1 MKSIKFSREPGKKN
15 NGRNIFIIIVI
26 LALLFG
32 FKDRISDSF
41 RFLEGMTQAMNFK
54 LVNVKS
60 MIYTQTL
67 KFKSKVKDISYTND
81 YIESNKRRDF
91 ELQKSKIENMEL
103 QNLKKENEKL
113 RAELDMR
120 SKKPSEYV
128 AADVALV
135 ETFNTSE
142 RIFIDKG
149 RNQAI
154 ELNLPVMYNG
164 FLIGKVTKVGENYSE
179 VTLITSKNSR
189 YSVALNGTNTQIL
202 RGNGNGTFSII
213 NFNEDI
219 NVKDIFDIETSGIS
233 DIFPRGLKIG
243 TFYIKELNAF
253 KQIKE
258 MRFKP
263 SYNIYDIQSV
273 LVYKWSK
280 NDLVNQEIQKQ
291 IDFEIQEE
299 YKKNKGTTQ
308 IN

>member
-1 MKSIKFSREPGKKN
+1 MKSIKFSREPEKKN

-67 KFKSKVKDISYTND
+67 KFKSKIKDISYTSN
-81 YIESNKRRDF
+81 YIENNKKRDF
-91 ELQKSKIENMEL
+91 ELQKSKVENIEL
-103 QNLKKENEKL
+103 ANLKRENEKL
-113 RAELDMR
+113 RAELGMR
-120 SKKPSEYV
+120 AKAPSEYI

-135 ETFNTSE
+135 ENFNSSE

-149 RNQAI
+149 KNQGI
-154 ELNLPVMYNG
+154 EVNLPVMYDG
-164 FLIGKVTKVGENYSE
+164 FLIGKVVKVGENYSE
-179 VTLITSKNSR
+179 VTLLTSKSSR
-189 YSVALNGTNTQIL
+189 LSIILNGINTQIL

-219 NVKDIFDIETSGIS
+219 NVKDTFDIETSGVS

-258 MRFKP
+258 MRFK
-263 SYNIYDIQSV
+263 N
-273 LVYKWSK
+273 
-280 NDLVNQEIQKQ
+280 NFVNQEIQKQ
-291 IDFEIQEE
+291 IDIEIEEE

-308 IN
+308 AN

>member
-1 MKSIKFSREPGKKN
+1 MKLNRDSNKKN
-15 NGRNIFIIIVI
+15 TGRNILIVVVV
-26 LALLFG
+26 LVLLFAL
-32 FKDRISDSF
+32 KNRIADSF
-41 RFLEGMTQAMNFK
+41 QFMENMTQSLNFK
-54 LVNVKS
+54 LVDVKS
-60 MIYTQTL
+60 IIYTQTL
-67 KFKSKVKDISYTND
+67 KFKSRVKDISYSSI
-81 YIESNKRRDF
+81 YIENNKRREF

-103 QNLKKENEKL
+103 ENLKRENEKL
-113 RAELDMR
+113 RTELGMR
-120 SKKPSEYV
+120 AKNPSEYI

-135 ETFNTSE
+135 ENFNSSE

-149 RNQAI
+149 RNQGI
-154 ELNLPVMYNG
+154 EMNLPVFHDG
-164 FLIGKVTKVGENYSE
+164 FLIGKIFKVGDNYSE
-179 VTLITSKNSR
+179 VTLLTSKNSR
-189 YSVALNGTNTQIL
+189 LSVILNGTNMQIL

-219 NVKDIFDIETSGIS
+219 SEKDTFNVETSGVS
-233 DIFPRGLKIG
+233 DIFPRGLKVG

-280 NDLVNQEIQKQ
+280 NSAVNMEIQNQ
-291 IDFEIQEE
+291 INFEIEEE

-308 IN
+308 TN

>member
-1 MKSIKFSREPGKKN
+1 MKLNRDSNKKN
-15 NGRNIFIIIVI
+15 TGRNILIVVVV
-26 LALLFG
+26 LVLLFAL
-32 FKDRISDSF
+32 KNRIADSF
-41 RFLEGMTQAMNFK
+41 QFMENMTQSLNFK
-54 LVNVKS
+54 LMDVKS
-60 MIYTQTL
+60 IIYTQTL
-67 KFKSKVKDISYTND
+67 KFKSRVKDISYSSI
-81 YIESNKRRDF
+81 YIENNKRREF

-103 QNLKKENEKL
+103 ENLKRENEKL
-113 RAELDMR
+113 RTELGMR
-120 SKKPSEYV
+120 AKNPSEYI

-135 ETFNTSE
+135 ENFNSSE

-149 RNQAI
+149 RNQGI
-154 ELNLPVMYNG
+154 EMNLPVFHDG
-164 FLIGKVTKVGENYSE
+164 FLIGKIFKVGDNYSE
-179 VTLITSKNSR
+179 VTLLTSKNTR
-189 YSVALNGTNTQIL
+189 LSVILNGTNMQIL

-219 NVKDIFDIETSGIS
+219 SEKDTFNVETSGVS
-233 DIFPRGLKIG
+233 DIFPRGLKVG

-280 NDLVNQEIQKQ
+280 NSAVNMEIQNQ
-291 IDFEIQEE
+291 INFEIEEE

-308 IN
+308 TN

>member
-1 MKSIKFSREPGKKN
+1 MKLNRDSNKKN
-15 NGRNIFIIIVI
+15 TGRNILIVVVV
-26 LALLFG
+26 LVLLFAL
-32 FKDRISDSF
+32 KNRIADSF
-41 RFLEGMTQAMNFK
+41 QFMENMTQSLNFK
-54 LVNVKS
+54 LVDVKS
-60 MIYTQTL
+60 IIYTQTL
-67 KFKSKVKDISYTND
+67 KFKSRVKDISYSSI
-81 YIESNKRRDF
+81 YIENNKRREF

-103 QNLKKENEKL
+103 ENLKRENEKL
-113 RAELDMR
+113 RTELGMR
-120 SKKPSEYV
+120 AKNPSEYI

-135 ETFNTSE
+135 ENFNSSE

-149 RNQAI
+149 RNQGI
-154 ELNLPVMYNG
+154 EMNLPVFHDG
-164 FLIGKVTKVGENYSE
+164 FLIGKIFKVGDNYSE
-179 VTLITSKNSR
+179 VTLLTSKNSR
-189 YSVALNGTNTQIL
+189 LSVILNRTNMQIL

-219 NVKDIFDIETSGIS
+219 SEKDTFNVETSGVS
-233 DIFPRGLKIG
+233 DIFPRGLKVG

-280 NDLVNQEIQKQ
+280 NSAVNMEIQNQ
-291 IDFEIQEE
+291 INFEIEEE

-308 IN
+308 TN

>member
-1 MKSIKFSREPGKKN
+1 MEGCMKSIKFNREPGKKN
-15 NGRNIFIIIVI
+15 SGRNIFIIIVI
-26 LALLFG
+26 LALLFA
-32 FKDRISDSF
+32 FKDKITASF
-41 RFLEGMTQAMNFK
+41 RYVDGVTQTINFK

-67 KFKSKVKDISYTND
+67 KFKSKVKDISYTSN
-81 YIESNKRRDF
+81 YIENNKKRDF
-91 ELQKSKIENMEL
+91 ELQKIKVENMEL
-103 QNLKKENEKL
+103 ANLKRENEKL
-113 RAELDMR
+113 RAELGMR
-120 SKKPSEYV
+120 AKNPSEYV

-135 ETFNTSE
+135 ENFNSSE

-149 RNQAI
+149 KNQGI
-154 ELNLPVMYNG
+154 EVNLPVMYDG

-179 VTLITSKNSR
+179 
-189 YSVALNGTNTQIL
+189 
-202 RGNGNGTFSII
+202 
-213 NFNEDI
+213 FNEDI
-219 NVKDIFDIETSGIS
+219 NEKDTFDVETSGVS

-263 SYNIYDIQSV
+263 SYNIYDIKSV

-291 IDFEIQEE
+291 INTEIEEE

>member
-1 MKSIKFSREPGKKN
+1 MKSIKFSREPEKKN

-26 LALLFG
+26 LALLFA

-41 RFLEGMTQAMNFK
+41 RFVDGVTQIINFK

-67 KFKSKVKDISYTND
+67 KFKSKIKDISYTSN
-81 YIESNKRRDF
+81 YIENNKKRDF
-91 ELQKSKIENMEL
+91 ELQKSKVENMEL
-103 QNLKKENEKL
+103 ANLKRENEKL
-113 RAELDMR
+113 RAELGMR
-120 SKKPSEYV
+120 AKAPSEYI

-135 ETFNTSE
+135 ENFNSSE

-149 RNQAI
+149 KNQGI
-154 ELNLPVMYNG
+154 EVNLPVMYDG
-164 FLIGKVTKVGENYSE
+164 FLIGKVVKVGENYSE
-179 VTLITSKNSR
+179 VTLLTSKSSR
-189 YSVALNGTNTQIL
+189 LSIILNGINTQIL

-219 NVKDIFDIETSGIS
+219 NVKDTFDIETSGVS

-258 MRFKP
+258 MSFKP

-280 NDLVNQEIQKQ
+280 NNFINQEIQKQ
-291 IDFEIQEE
+291 IDIEIEEE

-308 IN
+308 AN

>member
-1 MKSIKFSREPGKKN
+1 MKSIKFNREPGKKN

-26 LALLFG
+26 LALLFA
-32 FKDRISDSF
+32 FKDRITASF
-41 RFLEGMTQAMNFK
+41 RYVDGVTQTINFK

-67 KFKSKVKDISYTND
+67 KFKSKVKDISYTSN
-81 YIESNKRRDF
+81 YIENNKKRDF
-91 ELQKSKIENMEL
+91 ELQKIKVENMEL
-103 QNLKKENEKL
+103 VNLKRENEKL
-113 RAELDMR
+113 RAELGMR
-120 SKKPSEYV
+120 SKNPSEYI

-135 ETFNTSE
+135 ENLNSSE

-149 RNQAI
+149 KNQGI
-154 ELNLPVMYNG
+154 EVNLPVMYDG
-164 FLIGKVTKVGENYSE
+164 FLIGKVAKVGENYS
-179 VTLITSKNSR
+179 
-189 YSVALNGTNTQIL
+189 
-202 RGNGNGTFSII
+202 

-219 NVKDIFDIETSGIS
+219 NEKDTFDVETSGVS

-263 SYNIYDIQSV
+263 SYNIYDIKSV

-291 IDFEIQEE
+291 INTEIEEE

>member
-1 MKSIKFSREPGKKN
+1 MKSIKFNREPGKKN

-26 LALLFG
+26 LALLFA
-32 FKDRISDSF
+32 FKDRITASF
-41 RFLEGMTQAMNFK
+41 RYVDGVTQTINFK

-67 KFKSKVKDISYTND
+67 KFKSKVKDISYTSN
-81 YIESNKRRDF
+81 YIENNKKRDF
-91 ELQKSKIENMEL
+91 ELQKIKVENMEL
-103 QNLKKENEKL
+103 VNLKRENEKL
-113 RAELDMR
+113 RAELGMR
-120 SKKPSEYV
+120 SKNPSEYI

-135 ETFNTSE
+135 ENLNSSE

-149 RNQAI
+149 KNQGI
-154 ELNLPVMYNG
+154 EVNLPVMYDG
-164 FLIGKVTKVGENYSE
+164 FLIGKVAKVGENYSE
-179 VTLITSKNSR
+179 VTLLTSKNSR
-189 YSVALNGTNTQIL
+189 LSVILNGVNMQIL

-219 NVKDIFDIETSGIS
+219 NEKDTFDVETSGVS

-263 SYNIYDIQSV
+263 SYNISDIKSV

-291 IDFEIQEE
+291 INTEIEEE

>member
-1 MKSIKFSREPGKKN
+1 MKSIKFSREPEKKN

-26 LALLFG
+26 LALLFA

-41 RFLEGMTQAMNFK
+41 RFVDGVTQIINFK

-67 KFKSKVKDISYTND
+67 KFKSKIKDISYTSN
-81 YIESNKRRDF
+81 YIENNKKRDF
-91 ELQKSKIENMEL
+91 ELQKSKVENMEL
-103 QNLKKENEKL
+103 ANLKRENEKL
-113 RAELDMR
+113 RAELGMR
-120 SKKPSEYV
+120 AKAPSKGK
-128 AADVALV
+128 
-135 ETFNTSE
+135 
-142 RIFIDKG
+142 
-149 RNQAI
+149 NQGI
-154 ELNLPVMYNG
+154 EVNLPVMYDG
-164 FLIGKVTKVGENYSE
+164 FLIGKVVKVGENYSE
-179 VTLITSKNSR
+179 VTLLTSKSSR
-189 YSVALNGTNTQIL
+189 LSIILNGINTQIL

-219 NVKDIFDIETSGIS
+219 NVKDTFDIETSGVS

-280 NDLVNQEIQKQ
+280 NNFVNQEIQKQ
-291 IDFEIQEE
+291 IDIEIEEE

-308 IN
+308 AN

>member
-1 MKSIKFSREPGKKN
+1 MKSIKFSREPEKKN

-26 LALLFG
+26 LALLFA

-41 RFLEGMTQAMNFK
+41 RFVDEVTQIINFK

-67 KFKSKVKDISYTND
+67 KFKSKIKDISYTSN
-81 YIESNKRRDF
+81 YIENNKKRDF
-91 ELQKSKIENMEL
+91 ELQKSKVENMEL
-103 QNLKKENEKL
+103 ANLKRENEKL
-113 RAELDMR
+113 RAELGMR
-120 SKKPSEYV
+120 AKAPSEYI
-128 AADVALV
+128 AADVALG
-135 ETFNTSE
+135 
-142 RIFIDKG
+142 K
-149 RNQAI
+149 NQGI
-154 ELNLPVMYNG
+154 EVNLPVMYDG
-164 FLIGKVTKVGENYSE
+164 FLIGKVVKVGENYSE
-179 VTLITSKNSR
+179 VTLLTSKSSR
-189 YSVALNGTNTQIL
+189 LSIILNGINTQIL

-219 NVKDIFDIETSGIS
+219 NVKDTFDIETSGVS

-280 NDLVNQEIQKQ
+280 NNFVNQEIQKQ
-291 IDFEIQEE
+291 IDIEIEEE

-308 IN
+308 AN

>member
-1 MKSIKFSREPGKKN
+1 MKSIKFSREPEKKN

-41 RFLEGMTQAMNFK
+41 RFLEGMTQAMNFR
-54 LVNVKS
+54 LVKVKS

-67 KFKSKVKDISYTND
+67 KFKSKIKDISYTSN
-81 YIESNKRRDF
+81 YIENNKKRDF
-91 ELQKSKIENMEL
+91 ELQKSKVENMEL
-103 QNLKKENEKL
+103 ANLKRENEKL
-113 RAELDMR
+113 RAELGMR
-120 SKKPSEYV
+120 AKAPSEYI

-135 ETFNTSE
+135 ENFNSSE

-149 RNQAI
+149 KNQGI
-154 ELNLPVMYNG
+154 EVNLPVMYDG
-164 FLIGKVTKVGENYSE
+164 FLIGKVVKVGENYSE
-179 VTLITSKNSR
+179 VTLLTSKSSR
-189 YSVALNGTNTQIL
+189 LSIILNGINTQIL

-219 NVKDIFDIETSGIS
+219 NVKDTFDIETSGVS

-280 NDLVNQEIQKQ
+280 NNFVNQEIQKQ
-291 IDFEIQEE
+291 IDIEIEEE

-308 IN
+308 AN

>member
-1 MKSIKFSREPGKKN
+1 MKLNRDSNKKN
-15 NGRNIFIIIVI
+15 TGRNILIVVVV
-26 LALLFG
+26 LVLLFAL
-32 FKDRISDSF
+32 KNRIADSF
-41 RFLEGMTQAMNFK
+41 QFMGNMTQSLNFK
-54 LVNVKS
+54 LVDVKS
-60 MIYTQTL
+60 IIYTQTL
-67 KFKSKVKDISYTND
+67 KFKSRVKDISYSSI
-81 YIESNKRRDF
+81 YIENNKRREF

-103 QNLKKENEKL
+103 ENLKRENEKL
-113 RAELDMR
+113 RTELGMR
-120 SKKPSEYV
+120 AKNPSEYI

-135 ETFNTSE
+135 ENFNSSE

-149 RNQAI
+149 RNQGI
-154 ELNLPVMYNG
+154 EMNLPVFHDG
-164 FLIGKVTKVGENYSE
+164 FLIGKIFKVGDNYSE
-179 VTLITSKNSR
+179 VTLLTSKNSR
-189 YSVALNGTNTQIL
+189 LSVILNGTNMQIL

-219 NVKDIFDIETSGIS
+219 SEKDTFNVETSGVS
-233 DIFPRGLKIG
+233 DIFPRGLKVG

-280 NDLVNQEIQKQ
+280 NSAVNMEIQNQ
-291 IDFEIQEE
+291 INFEIEEE

-308 IN
+308 TN

>member
-1 MKSIKFSREPGKKN
+1 MKSIKFSREPEKKN

-26 LALLFG
+26 LALLFA

-41 RFLEGMTQAMNFK
+41 RFVDEVTQIINFK

-67 KFKSKVKDISYTND
+67 KFKSKIKDISYTSN
-81 YIESNKRRDF
+81 YIENNKKRDF
-91 ELQKSKIENMEL
+91 ELQKSKAENMEL
-103 QNLKKENEKL
+103 ANLKRENEKL
-113 RAELDMR
+113 RAELGMR
-120 SKKPSEYV
+120 AKAPSEYI
-128 AADVALV
+128 AADVV
-135 ETFNTSE
+135 
-142 RIFIDKG
+142 
-149 RNQAI
+149 
-154 ELNLPVMYNG
+154 
-164 FLIGKVTKVGENYSE
+164 KVGENYSE
-179 VTLITSKNSR
+179 VTLLTSKSSR
-189 YSVALNGTNTQIL
+189 LSIILNGINTQIL

-219 NVKDIFDIETSGIS
+219 NVKDTFDIETSGVS

-280 NDLVNQEIQKQ
+280 NNFVNQEIQKQ
-291 IDFEIQEE
+291 IDIEIEEE

-308 IN
+308 AN

>member
-1 MKSIKFSREPGKKN
+1 MKSIKFSREPEKKN

-26 LALLFG
+26 LALLFA

-41 RFLEGMTQAMNFK
+41 RFVDGVTQIINFK

-67 KFKSKVKDISYTND
+67 KFKSKIKDISYTSN
-81 YIESNKRRDF
+81 YIENNKKRDF
-91 ELQKSKIENMEL
+91 ELQKSKVENMEL
-103 QNLKKENEKL
+103 ANLKRENEKL
-113 RAELDMR
+113 RAELGMR
-120 SKKPSEYV
+120 AKAPSEYI

-135 ETFNTSE
+135 ENFNSSE

-149 RNQAI
+149 KNQGI
-154 ELNLPVMYNG
+154 EVNLPVMYDG
-164 FLIGKVTKVGENYSE
+164 FLIGKVVKVGEKYSE
-179 VTLITSKNSR
+179 VTLLTSKSSR
-189 YSVALNGTNTQIL
+189 LSIILNGINTQIL

-219 NVKDIFDIETSGIS
+219 NVKDTFDIETSGVS

-280 NDLVNQEIQKQ
+280 NNFVNQEIQKQ
-291 IDFEIQEE
+291 IDIEIEEE

-308 IN
+308 AN

>member
-1 MKSIKFSREPGKKN
+1 MKSIKFNREPGKKN

-26 LALLFG
+26 LALLFA
-32 FKDRISDSF
+32 FKDRITASF
-41 RFLEGMTQAMNFK
+41 RYVDGVTQTINFK

-67 KFKSKVKDISYTND
+67 KFKSKVKDISYTSN
-81 YIESNKRRDF
+81 YIENNKKRDF
-91 ELQKSKIENMEL
+91 ELQKIKVENMEL
-103 QNLKKENEKL
+103 VNLKRENEKL
-113 RAELDMR
+113 RAELGMR
-120 SKKPSEYV
+120 SKNPSEYI

-135 ETFNTSE
+135 ENLNSSE

-149 RNQAI
+149 KNQGI
-154 ELNLPVMYNG
+154 EVNLPVMYDG
-164 FLIGKVTKVGENYSE
+164 FLIGKVAKVGENYSE
-179 VTLITSKNSR
+179 VTLLTSKNSR
-189 YSVALNGTNTQIL
+189 LSVILNGVNMQIL

-219 NVKDIFDIETSGIS
+219 NEKDTFDVETSGVS

-253 KQIKE
+253 KQINE

-263 SYNIYDIQSV
+263 SYNIYDIKSV

-291 IDFEIQEE
+291 INTEIEEE

>member
-1 MKSIKFSREPGKKN
+1 MKSIKFNREPGKKN

-26 LALLFG
+26 LALLFA
-32 FKDRISDSF
+32 FKDRITASF
-41 RFLEGMTQAMNFK
+41 RYVDGVTQTINFK

-67 KFKSKVKDISYTND
+67 KFKSKVKDISYTSN
-81 YIESNKRRDF
+81 YIENNKKRDF
-91 ELQKSKIENMEL
+91 ELQKIKVENMEL
-103 QNLKKENEKL
+103 VNLKRENEKL
-113 RAELDMR
+113 RAELGMR
-120 SKKPSEYV
+120 SKNPSEYI

-135 ETFNTSE
+135 ENLNSSE

-149 RNQAI
+149 KNQGI
-154 ELNLPVMYNG
+154 EVNLPVMYDG
-164 FLIGKVTKVGENYSE
+164 FLIGKVAKVGENYSE
-179 VTLITSKNSR
+179 VTLLTSKNSR
-189 YSVALNGTNTQIL
+189 LSVILNGVNMQIL

-219 NVKDIFDIETSGIS
+219 NEKDTFDVETSGVS

-258 MRFKP
+258 MRFKL
-263 SYNIYDIQSV
+263 SYNIYDIKSV

-291 IDFEIQEE
+291 INTEIEEE

>member
-1 MKSIKFSREPGKKN
+1 MKSIKFSREPEKKN

-26 LALLFG
+26 LALLFA

-41 RFLEGMTQAMNFK
+41 RFVDGVTQIINFK

-67 KFKSKVKDISYTND
+67 KFKSKIKDISYTSN
-81 YIESNKRRDF
+81 YIENNKKRDF
-91 ELQKSKIENMEL
+91 ELQKSKVENMEL
-103 QNLKKENEKL
+103 ANLKRENEKL
-113 RAELDMR
+113 RAELGMR
-120 SKKPSEYV
+120 AKAPSEYI

-135 ETFNTSE
+135 ENFNSSE

-149 RNQAI
+149 KNQGI
-154 ELNLPVMYNG
+154 EVNLPVMYDG
-164 FLIGKVTKVGENYSE
+164 FLIGKVVKVGENYSE
-179 VTLITSKNSR
+179 VTLLTSKSSR
-189 YSVALNGTNTQIL
+189 LSIILNGINTQIL

-219 NVKDIFDIETSGIS
+219 NVKDTFDIETSGVS

-263 SYNIYDIQSV
+263 SYKI
-273 LVYKWSK
+273 
-280 NDLVNQEIQKQ
+280 
-291 IDFEIQEE
+291 
-299 YKKNKGTTQ
+299 
-308 IN
+308 

>member
-1 MKSIKFSREPGKKN
+1 MKLNRDSNKKN
-15 NGRNIFIIIVI
+15 TGRNILIVVVV
-26 LALLFG
+26 LVLLFAL
-32 FKDRISDSF
+32 KNRIADSF
-41 RFLEGMTQAMNFK
+41 QFMENMTQSLNFK
-54 LVNVKS
+54 LVDVKS
-60 MIYTQTL
+60 IIYTQTL
-67 KFKSKVKDISYTND
+67 KFKSRVKDISYSSI
-81 YIESNKRRDF
+81 YIENNKRREF

-103 QNLKKENEKL
+103 ENLKRENEKL
-113 RAELDMR
+113 RTELGMR
-120 SKKPSEYV
+120 AKNPSEYI

-135 ETFNTSE
+135 ENFNSSE

-149 RNQAI
+149 RNQGV
-154 ELNLPVMYNG
+154 EMNLLVFHDG
-164 FLIGKVTKVGENYSE
+164 FLIGKIFKVGDNYSE
-179 VTLITSKNSR
+179 VTLLTSKNSR
-189 YSVALNGTNTQIL
+189 LSVILNGTNMQIL

-219 NVKDIFDIETSGIS
+219 SEKDTFNVETSGVS
-233 DIFPRGLKIG
+233 DIFPRGLKVG

-280 NDLVNQEIQKQ
+280 NSAVNMEIQNQ
-291 IDFEIQEE
+291 INFEIEEE

-308 IN
+308 TN

>member
-1 MKSIKFSREPGKKN
+1 MKLNRDSNKKN
-15 NGRNIFIIIVI
+15 TGRNILIVVVV
-26 LALLFG
+26 LVLLFAL
-32 FKDRISDSF
+32 KNRIADSF
-41 RFLEGMTQAMNFK
+41 QFMENMTQSLNFK
-54 LVNVKS
+54 LVDVKS
-60 MIYTQTL
+60 IIYTQTL
-67 KFKSKVKDISYTND
+67 KFKSRVKDISYSSI
-81 YIESNKRRDF
+81 YIENNKRREF

-103 QNLKKENEKL
+103 ENLKRENEKL
-113 RAELDMR
+113 RTELGMR
-120 SKKPSEYV
+120 AKNPSEYI

-135 ETFNTSE
+135 ENFNSSE

-149 RNQAI
+149 KNQGI
-154 ELNLPVMYNG
+154 EMNLPVFHDG
-164 FLIGKVTKVGENYSE
+164 FLIGKIFKVGDNYSE
-179 VTLITSKNSR
+179 VTLLTSKNSR
-189 YSVALNGTNTQIL
+189 LSVILNGTNMQIL

-219 NVKDIFDIETSGIS
+219 SEKDTFNVETSGVS
-233 DIFPRGLKIG
+233 DIFPRGLKVG

-280 NDLVNQEIQKQ
+280 NSAVNMEIQNQ
-291 IDFEIQEE
+291 INFEIEEE

-308 IN
+308 TN